1 MRHLTTVIFTLVF
14 SVASLMAQQNVLDY
28 SLLDYTEFKSLS
40 FSTPSDTEEYL
51 TDKDIASI
59 YEVKNFSG
67 ELIIGFETNKPVL
80 VRGYSFVSSDD
91 ETADPRDFKLEYSD
105 NGTTW
110 TRIGTS
116 VFGHRFQGRH
126 NASII
131 TLNNNSSSSKYRIV
145 ISAINGGADLKIAEL
160 QIFGYPAALDTDL
173 TKTEAVSISG
183 SHNGSG
189 SNTISNLLSDDLNQI
204 FRQDNQ
210 RSCQLEYT
218 FENPVKVEAYS
229 LISTAAHNAGNMPR
243 SWQLSASNDGEN
255 WSVLDV
261 RTNKY
266 VAPITNNMQV
276 YRLADS
282 SEKMDWAACADYLQE
297 KMTSMF
303 RRQYGS
309 NFYLNHSYH
318 PNSGSVNT
326 GFNYWWMAHA
336 IDTYIDA
343 YARTGDE
350 DYKTKMRAI
359 YNVMRAR
366 GGNSLKNGFF
376 DDMEWMALACIRANE
391 VEPENP
397 IWKDA
402 AIQLWDWT
410 KLGWN
415 DIHGGGIQWVDVQ
428 LDSKNACS
436 NAPAIIMV
444 ARLYN
449 LTGEQDYLDW
459 AHRIFD
465 WMNESLILSNGM
477 VKDSYTNDDWVFTYN
492 QGTWIGACLEMY
504 KITNDRKYYDIAM
517 RTADY
522 ILDDY
527 DVFSP
532 YGVLYNNE
540 GGGDGGLFKGILMR
554 YLSQWILS
562 GKLDEQRQERFINYF
577 ISNGKSVWQSALD
590 YSTGIVGNTWFE
602 RRSPIAVT
610 DDRGS
615 GYDSSIHLS
624 AVMLFELLDELERNG
639 FITEQG
645 LAVGVVENTQQEYK
659 HYRLDIAANNG
670 GNAIEL
676 ARWQLFSSLEGT
688 NIKGIQNIA
697 IPVKIYSQN
706 KQLVM
711 QNESSDVFTFD
722 VFDLQG
728 KTIQT
733 GELISS
739 KEIQL
744 KEGVYI
750 VNVRNATSNESQKV
764 VIF

>member
-1 MRHLTTVIFTLVF
+1 MKHLITVVFALVF
-14 SVASLMAQQNVLDY
+14 SVTSLMAQQNVLDY
-28 SLLDYTEFKSLS
+28 SLLDYSKFKSLS

-59 YEVKNFSG
+59 YEVKNFTG
-67 ELIIGFETNKPVL
+67 ELVIGFEMNEPVFIK
-80 VRGYSFVSSDD
+80 GYSFVSSDD
-91 ETADPRDFKLEYSD
+91 ETADPKDFKLEYSED
-105 NGTTW
+105 GITW
-110 TRIGTS
+110 ARIGTS
-116 VFGHRFQGRH
+116 VYSHKFQGRYKSS
-126 NASII
+126 AIV
-131 TLNNNSSSSKYRIV
+131 LNNNRSSSKYRIV

-160 QIFGYPAALDTDL
+160 QVFGHPAALDADL
-173 TKTEAVSISG
+173 TKTESVTISG
-183 SHNGSG
+183 SYNGSG
-189 SNTISNLLSDDLNQI
+189 SNIISNLLSDDLNQI

-210 RSCQLEYT
+210 KSCQLEYT
-218 FENPVKVEAYS
+218 FDNPVKVEGYS
-229 LISTAAHNAGNMPR
+229 LISTAANNARNMPR

-255 WSVLDV
+255 WDVLDV

-266 VAPITNNMQV
+266 VAPLTNSMQV

-297 KMTSMF
+297 KMESMF

-318 PNSGSVNT
+318 PNHDSVNT

-343 YARTGDE
+343 YARTGNE
-350 DYKTKMRAI
+350 DYKSKMRAI
-359 YNVMRAR
+359 HNVMKSR
-366 GGNSLKNGFF
+366 GNNSLKNGFF

-391 VEPENP
+391 VEPENTM
-397 IWKDA
+397 WKEA
-402 AIQLWDWT
+402 ATQLWDWT

-428 LDSKNACS
+428 PDSKNACS
-436 NAPAIIMV
+436 NAPAIIIA

-459 AHRIFD
+459 ANRIFD
-465 WMNESLILSNGM
+465 WMNDNLILENGL
-477 VKDSYTNDDWVFTYN
+477 VRDSYTNYDWTFTYN

-504 KITNDRKYYDIAM
+504 KITNDQKYYDIAM

-522 ILDDY
+522 ILNDY
-527 DVFSP
+527 NTFSP
-532 YGVLYNNE
+532 YGILYNNE

-554 YLSQWILS
+554 YMSQWILS

-590 YSTGIVGNTWFE
+590 YSIGIVGNTWFE
-602 RRSPIAVT
+602 RRNPIALT
-610 DDRGS
+610 DSRGS
-615 GYDSSIHLS
+615 GYDASIHLS

-639 FITEQG
+639 FITDQG
-645 LAVGVVENTQQEYK
+645 LAIGVLENIQQEYK

-688 NIKGIQNIA
+688 NIREIQDIA

-706 KQLVM
+706 KQLIM
-711 QNESSDVFTFD
+711 LNESDNAFTFD
-722 VFDLQG
+722 IFDLQG
-728 KTIQT
+728 RIIQS
-733 GELISS
+733 GELVSS
-739 KEIQL
+739 KEVQL

-750 VNVRNATSNESQKV
+750 VNLKNGAINKSQKV
-764 VIF
+764 VVF